1 MRNWGMIFVGGVL
14 ILLGL
19 MSALSAL
26 FDINPWMICG
36 PALLIL
42 AGVLILVS
50 PRIGFPSEN
59 LRVRPFAGIRRKDTW
74 QVKDE
79 EFWTFVGDIRLDFT
93 QAELPP
99 GTSTIRITGFVG
111 DVNLVIPEGIEFS
124 LASTAFL
131 NDTKIFGAKRETFF
145 SMLHEQ
151 SQGFENADQKI
162 NIEMLYFVN
171 DLDIVG

>member
-1 MRNWGMIFVGGVL
+1 MRNWGMIVVGGVL

-36 PALLIL
+36 PSLLIL
-42 AGVLILVS
+42 AGVLILLG
-50 PRIGFPSEN
+50 PRIGFPSED
-59 LRVRPFAGIRRKDTW
+59 LRVRPFGGIRRMDTW
-74 QVKDE
+74 LVGDE
-79 EFWTFVGDIRLDFT
+79 EFWTFVGDVRLDFT

-99 GTSTIRITGFVG
+99 GTSTMRVLGFVG
-111 DVNLVIPEGIEFS
+111 DVNLVLPEGIEFS
-124 LASTAFL
+124 LSSTAFL
-131 NDTKIFGAKRETFF
+131 NDTKIFGVKREIFF
-145 SMLHEQ
+145 GTLREQ
-151 SQGFENADQKI
+151 SPGYENADRKI

>member
-50 PRIGFPSEN
+50 PRIGFPSHG
-59 LRVRPFAGIRRKDTW
+59 VRQQRP
-74 QVKDE
+74 
-79 EFWTFVGDIRLDFT
+79 
-93 QAELPP
+93 
-99 GTSTIRITGFVG
+99 
-111 DVNLVIPEGIEFS
+111 
-124 LASTAFL
+124 
-131 NDTKIFGAKRETFF
+131 
-145 SMLHEQ
+145 
-151 SQGFENADQKI
+151 
-162 NIEMLYFVN
+162 
-171 DLDIVG
+171 